1 MRTAAV
7 AVVAL
12 ALAAAAGARSETTRI
27 QLYRAIVDSKVAP
40 GFTVA
45 KTAKG
50 RCFSGS
56 SADSRSDAWR
66 CFIGANLI
74 ADPCFAATPSRGWVV
89 CPLDGSPFS
98 TKLVRLT
105 LTSALPKAMANH
117 GSAGGG
123 NPWAIKLVGG
133 QVCTFLT
140 GATFAYHGKRVNYG
154 CTTTSKGTTFLAGSP
169 DRTHAT
175 WTITLGTG
183 PRSQPKTAVILTAV
197 W

>member
-1 MRTAAV
+1 MRAAAAV
-7 AVVAL
+7 FVAL
-12 ALAAAAGARSETTRI
+12 ALTAAAGARSDTTRI
-27 QLYRAIVDSKVAP
+27 QLYRPIVDGKVAS

-56 SADSRSDAWR
+56 SADARSDAWR

-74 ADPCFAATPSRGWVV
+74 ADPCFAATPPRGWVV
-89 CPLDGSPFS
+89 CPLNGSPFS
-98 TKLVRLT
+98 NKLVKLT
-105 LTSALPKAMANH
+105 LTSALPKAFANH
-117 GSAGGG
+117 GSFGGG

-154 CTTTSKGTTFLAGSP
+154 CTETTFLAGSP
-169 DRTHAT
+169 DRTHPT